1 MAKIEPIE
9 FCEEYL
15 ARWNDESYPEGTFL
29 AVIARLDKPENRAYW
44 DSLTDEE
51 RELEDNYVFYYV
63 YQEGEIESLFN
74 DDHDFKLIGEA

>member
-1 MAKIEPIE
+1 MEI
-9 FCEEYL
+9 CESYT
-15 ARWNDESYPEGTFL
+15 ARWNDDGYPEGTFI
-29 AVIARLDKPENRAYW
+29 VQIARLDKPENRAYW

-74 DDHDFKLIGEA
+74 DDDHDFKLIKEA